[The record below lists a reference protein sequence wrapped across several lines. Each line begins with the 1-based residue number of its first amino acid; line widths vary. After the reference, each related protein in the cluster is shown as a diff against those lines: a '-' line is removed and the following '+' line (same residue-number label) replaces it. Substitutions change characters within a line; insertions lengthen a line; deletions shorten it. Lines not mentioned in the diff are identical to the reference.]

1 MFSSNN
7 NILVLSL
14 IFSPLMYGH
23 IIFYKNN
30 NKKASFLN
38 HLINNALISF
48 NKTVGFCY
56 YNVLLSSCNAN
67 ISQLTQETKI
77 LKDKSRGSQKDLD
90 INSSR

>member
-14 IFSPLMYGH
+14 IFMPVIYSNITL
-23 IIFYKNN
+23 YKND
-30 NKKASFLN
+30 NKKASCFN
-38 HLINNALISF
+38 YLINNALISF
-48 NKTVGFCY
+48 NKTVGLCL
-56 YNVLLSSCNAN
+56 NSALLFFCNAN